1 MGWGSPWKN
10 WPLEWTKWD
19 CLLSENGYK
28 IGCQPVLFGSGSNT
42 WNSTPFRL
50 ILSGVLLIYKYKDN
64 GNLGISVIY
73 NGWLSHVKAHD
84 MSNHGDNWNLAFQ
97 LASLSL
103 KLLCIYLPRISSFHT
118 RTFRNRAKSIT
129 MTFPPAFTL
138 RLFFIHVDNTRDVS
152 NKTTYVTFFAGTSA
166 EEMVKISSTEVD
178 ARHIGWIKFPLRKPE
193 GINVIKVEFKGPD
206 NR

>member
-1 MGWGSPWKN
+1 MSQPLAEIIMYISTKN
-10 WPLEWTKWD
+10 F
-19 CLLSENGYK
+19 
-28 IGCQPVLFGSGSNT
+28 LFSYA
-42 WNSTPFRL
+42 R
-50 ILSGVLLIYKYKDN
+50 
-64 GNLGISVIY
+64 
-73 NGWLSHVKAHD
+73 A
-84 MSNHGDNWNLAFQ
+84 
-97 LASLSL
+97 
-103 KLLCIYLPRISSFHT
+103 
-118 RTFRNRAKSIT
+118 FRNRAKSIT

-206 NR
+206 NRYKLKVDLMEGSLSQGWVESL